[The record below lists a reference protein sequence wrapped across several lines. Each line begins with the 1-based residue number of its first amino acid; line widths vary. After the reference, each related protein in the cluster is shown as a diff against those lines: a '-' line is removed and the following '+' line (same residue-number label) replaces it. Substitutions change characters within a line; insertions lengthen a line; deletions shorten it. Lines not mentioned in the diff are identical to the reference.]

1 MVSPIG
7 VPAPTRV
14 KRSFSS
20 RVSIGDLL
28 PLDFRAFSRGVLAGY
43 IALAGGARE
52 PMLAEAARR
61 LAASIEP
68 GDDRA
73 VHIGY
78 LALAIDAQADAR
90 VVNDRRR
97 PRGVERRRRDLIER
111 LR

>member
-20 RVSIGDLL
+20 RLSMGNLL
-28 PLDFRAFSRGVLAGY
+28 PARAATRRTCLHLHGFGGRILAGD
-43 IALAGGARE
+43 IALASGPCE
-52 PMLAEAARR
+52 PVLAEAARR

-68 GDDRA
+68 GDDLA
-73 VHIGY
+73 IHIDH

-90 VVNDRRR
+90 
-97 PRGVERRRRDLIER
+97 
-111 LR
+111 